1 MHIFFLFTLRI
12 QHYIYHIIRHPQG
25 ASYSYFCC
33 SSCNFMLT
41 KVEMDY
47 RYWVSLNVMLAN
59 LYLCVNPFYVT
70 KQGDDDILNPTG
82 SIWCHVVC
90 YLCHPCSFVW
100 RFPPRKLTWKSFL
113 FSVASF
119 VLSYYTLALKF
130 RLILQIKMFFE
141 TLFKYRYKH
150 CPL

>member
-1 MHIFFLFTLRI
+1 MHNIISFYLKDSTL
-12 QHYIYHIIRHPQG
+12 HI
-25 ASYSYFCC
+25 SYYK
-33 SSCNFMLT
+33 FMLT
-41 KVEMDY
+41 KVVIDY
-47 RYWVSLNVMLAN
+47 RYWVGLNVMLAN

-70 KQGDDDILNPTG
+70 KQSDDDILNPTG

-119 VLSYYTLALKF
+119 VKSYYTLALTF

-141 TLFKYRYKH
+141 TLFKHRYKH